1 MNRYGNCYA
10 EFPVRGRG
18 GLAPWQERRAKTLMV
33 ADLARTVTLAELAL
47 ACGLS
52 RGHFSLA
59 FRQSVGCP
67 PHRWLLLQRLE
78 RAMHLMVASDKSLCE
93 IAIETGFSDQSHL
106 TRAFSQYVETSPAAW
121 RRIQRGDPGTA
132 HQYAVPQARL
142 RNSDSLAAFGR
153 SVPA

>member
-1 MNRYGNCYA
+1 MRDS
-10 EFPVRGRG
+10 G

>member
-1 MNRYGNCYA
+1 MNRYGNCLA
-10 EFPVRGRG
+10 EIPVRDSG

-121 RRIQRGDPGTA
+121 RRTQRCDSGIA
-132 HQYAVPQARL
+132 HRCAPPRARTH
-142 RNSDSLAAFGR
+142 NSDSLAAFER
-153 SVPA
+153 SASA